1 MQKKIDWIKFK
12 SILGRIRLKISL
24 EIQFQ
29 GFNPVSLQ
37 PRAKL
42 GLKAFKRNKN
52 VFLSGKMIGQI
63 QKLWIV
69 FGKNYF
75 KIHCFSLKGMKKLIF
90 LENSLKSIFFS
101 LQLIFCWEKK
111 LKLSFVQENLNT
123 FQEWN
128 GLKAFPFK
136 KRENFTLKTC
146 FYAHTL
152 SVTLISVVN

>member
-52 VFLSGKMIGQI
+52 VFLSGIMLGQI
-63 QKLWIV
+63 QKLWFV
-69 FGKNYF
+69 FGKNNF
-75 KIHCFSLKGMKKLIF
+75 KIHCFSLKGMKKLNF
-90 LENSLKSIFFS
+90 LENSLKSNFFLCS
-101 LQLIFCWEKK
+101 WYFAEKKK
-111 LKLSFVQENLNT
+111 LKLSFLQENLNT

-128 GLKAFPFK
+128 GLKAFPF
-136 KRENFTLKTC
+136 
-146 FYAHTL
+146 
-152 SVTLISVVN
+152 